1 MNIGNKIR
9 SYRKKKGLT
18 KKQLGSLINKSEI
31 SIRKYEAGDTNIPLE
46 VLCSIAN
53 VLDIDALELIG
64 MHSDNSD
71 YLDLFKKYMDSKGF
85 FTTDNEFIS
94 EIEKHISEYINFK
107 INNKK

>member
-9 SYRKKKGLT
+9 SYRRQKGLT
-18 KKQLGSLINKSEI
+18 QKQLGSLINKSEI

-46 VLCSIAN
+46 VIYSIAN
-53 VLDIDALELIG
+53 VLDIDSLELIG
-64 MHSDNSD
+64 MHRDNSG

-85 FTTDNEFIS
+85 FITDNEFIS

-107 INNKK
+107 INTKK